1 MKERGETMKGSKS
14 FKDMIEN
21 IRATRRSKAVG
32 IDNKILT
39 QIETSSLLVDFFKAN
54 NDIFLKLIKFE
65 RIGKC

>member
-1 MKERGETMKGSKS
+1 MKERGETMKGSKA

>member
-1 MKERGETMKGSKS
+1 MKERGETMKGSKA
-14 FKDMIEN
+14 FKEMVEN

-65 RIGKC
+65 RLNK